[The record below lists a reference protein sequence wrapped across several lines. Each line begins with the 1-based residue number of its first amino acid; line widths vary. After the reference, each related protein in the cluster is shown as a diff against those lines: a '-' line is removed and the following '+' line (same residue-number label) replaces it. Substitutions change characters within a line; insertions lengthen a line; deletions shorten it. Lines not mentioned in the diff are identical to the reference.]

1 MWYCAILSSNILK
14 AFSENIVINFW
25 ANIKFFF
32 NKSNLL
38 RNFATNFNF
47 SMKYFTF
54 IITLFTLTMENL
66 QAQNNADNQTIYQ
79 FTVEDINGKPF
90 ALADLKGKKV
100 MIVNTASKCGLT
112 PQYKELEALYQQY
125 KDRDFIIIGFP
136 ANNFLGQE
144 PGSNEQIASFCS
156 INYEVTFPMMSKIS
170 VKGKN
175 MHPLYQFL
183 TQKSKNG
190 VEDSKV
196 KWNFQKY
203 LIGRDGKLEKVIDP
217 KTLPSSD
224 EVKQWI
230 EK

>member
-1 MWYCAILSSNILK
+1 M
-14 AFSENIVINFW
+14 
-25 ANIKFFF
+25 
-32 NKSNLL
+32 

-66 QAQNNADNQTIYQ
+66 QAQNNTDNQTIYQ

-112 PQYKELEALYQQY
+112 PQYKELEALYKQY
-125 KDRDFIIIGFP
+125 KDKDFIIIGFP

-156 INYEVTFPMMSKIS
+156 INYGVSFPMMSKIS

-196 KWNFQKY
+196 QWNFQKY
-203 LIGRDGKLEKVIDP
+203 LIGRDGKLEKVIAP

-224 EVKQWI
+224 EVTQWI

>member
-1 MWYCAILSSNILK
+1 M
-14 AFSENIVINFW
+14 
-25 ANIKFFF
+25 
-32 NKSNLL
+32 

-66 QAQNNADNQTIYQ
+66 QAQNNTDNQTIYQ

-156 INYEVTFPMMSKIS
+156 INYGVSFPMMSKIS

-203 LIGRDGKLEKVIDP
+203 LIGRDGKLEKIIDP

-224 EVKQWI
+224 EVIQWI
-230 EK
+230 EE

>member
-1 MWYCAILSSNILK
+1 M
-14 AFSENIVINFW
+14 
-25 ANIKFFF
+25 
-32 NKSNLL
+32 

-54 IITLFTLTMENL
+54 IITLFILTMENL
-66 QAQNNADNQTIYQ
+66 HAQNNADNQTIYQ

-156 INYEVTFPMMSKIS
+156 INYGVTFPMMSKIS

-196 KWNFQKY
+196 QWNFQKY
-203 LIGRDGKLEKVIDP
+203 LIGRDGKLEKVIAP
-217 KTLPSSD
+217 KTLPLSD
-224 EVKQWI
+224 KVTQWI

>member
-1 MWYCAILSSNILK
+1 M
-14 AFSENIVINFW
+14 
-25 ANIKFFF
+25 
-32 NKSNLL
+32 

-79 FTVEDINGKPF
+79 FTVEDINGNPF

-156 INYEVTFPMMSKIS
+156 INYGVTFPMMSKIS

>member
-1 MWYCAILSSNILK
+1 M
-14 AFSENIVINFW
+14 
-25 ANIKFFF
+25 
-32 NKSNLL
+32 

-54 IITLFTLTMENL
+54 IITLFILTMENL

-112 PQYKELEALYQQY
+112 PQYKELEALYKQY

-156 INYEVTFPMMSKIS
+156 INYGVTFPMMSKIS